1 MKIFTNEFEDRL
13 VGFIGTAIVITI
25 ALLIFGM
32 AGGLE
37 QGLIW

>member
-25 ALLIFGM
+25 ALLIFGI

>member
-1 MKIFTNEFEDRL
+1 MKIFTDEFENRL

>member
-1 MKIFTNEFEDRL
+1 MKIFTNGFEDKL

-25 ALLIFGM
+25 ALLIFGI

>member
-25 ALLIFGM
+25 ALLILGI

>member
-1 MKIFTNEFEDRL
+1 MKIFTNEFEDKL